1 MLTYDSDDEEGG
13 IHGSWL
19 IGRPE
24 GPSSHATAGS
34 KENEATKMV
43 DPTKQEVRRS
53 SQLCPLRLPCY
64 MVEGERDRGP
74 GPRMRI

>member
-24 GPSSHATAGS
+24 GPISHATAGS

-43 DPTKQEVRRS
+43 DPTK
-53 SQLCPLRLPCY
+53 
-64 MVEGERDRGP
+64 
-74 GPRMRI
+74 